1 MICAVC
7 KKIQMF
13 SVKHGTYYPFTIM
26 GILLVLSPCI
36 STISINR
43 RDISTH
49 VPVLAT
55 LLTLEDY
62 TPPIRDTESSMN
74 LDSTTWKGLSSV
86 KANHDKERDPIITPT
101 PPDVPEGATV
111 PPLKRFKIADP
122 PWNWAKLRKSN
133 CGSSKQ
139 GPDTKV
145 IEFTAQIDMPNNRF
159 HTIEDSIYRVAV
171 ARKFEIETCSVG
183 VISVSST
190 DATFTTTD
198 VITRISIPI
207 QDVDYVMETLNNGN
221 IWKTIPFVLDDDD
234 ISVYVSNTRIIP
246 SSHDVRK
253 DHAEILEW
261 ETFMFI

>member
-1 MICAVC
+1 M
-7 KKIQMF
+7 
-13 SVKHGTYYPFTIM
+13 
-26 GILLVLSPCI
+26 SPC
-36 STISINR
+36 TAISINR

-133 CGSSKQ
+133 CGASKQ
-139 GPDTKV
+139 SPNTKI

-159 HTIEDSIYRVAV
+159 HAIEDSIYRVAV

-207 QDVDYVMETLNNGN
+207 QDVDYVMEILNDGN

-253 DHAEILEW
+253 DHAEIMEW